1 MGALFKPFAYGLII
15 AVLSALGLWLV
26 VPLVVAIFVDKP
38 GLWFPAL
45 IIIPPLLL
53 GGFVSA
59 RQMRTRYLTRYLFMG
74 WLVGIAVMLFVFLV
88 GTISGDIW
96 LFIFIIIAGGAVS
109 MFGSYLGARGSMKV

>member
-74 WLVGIAVMLFVFLV
+74 WLFVFLV